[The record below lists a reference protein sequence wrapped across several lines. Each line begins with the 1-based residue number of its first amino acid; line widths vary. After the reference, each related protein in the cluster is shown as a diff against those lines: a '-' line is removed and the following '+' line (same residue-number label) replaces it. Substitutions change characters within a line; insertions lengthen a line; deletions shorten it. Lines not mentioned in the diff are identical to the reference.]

1 MVFLIQIAS
10 RYVFNAP
17 ALWTLEACLTLWLW
31 VVFWGGAFVLQ
42 EKDHVRFDVLY
53 VAVGRNLR
61 RGLRHGF
68 RHCHR
73 RRHAG
78 CTTGDMEPTSISTR
92 SSEARVM
99 GIRLDI
105 VFCIYGIFAA
115 MLVIR
120 YFWRAYL
127 VARGADP
134 DELDNR
140 EIQDGYPRTMS
151 LALFSCLMV
160 LIVLATIG
168 ASIPLSMIVSAIVY
182 LAVKGQDMGL
192 AAEQIIQG
200 LYDSFVILAIP
211 LFIVAANFMNAGTI
225 SDRLNVFCLAIVGR
239 LKGGMGHVNV
249 LNSLVFAGMSGSAVA
264 DVVGMGKMSID
275 MMVKDNPLPAG
286 LRGGDHGGQRR
297 CVGPIIP
304 PSIPMVLYSIVSD
317 ASIGYLFLGGV
328 VPGLIMCAA
337 MMMLNT
343 YMAHRM
349 DVPLEEPI
357 PLREIPA
364 VTFKAF
370 PALMMPIILLAG
382 IYGGATTPTEAAA
395 IAAAY
400 AFLVAVFFYRAL
412 SFRNIRLVMHDSVKS
427 SASVGLIIG
436 SALIFNY
443 IVATENIP
451 AQVQLLMKG
460 VEISPVVF
468 LLLLNFLFLVLGCLL
483 DASTIILVII
493 PVFIPTVNALGIDLV
508 HFGVVAV
515 VNCMIG
521 LITPPYGV
529 LLFVLNAIT
538 GVPMKVLIQHIWP
551 WIGVLVAALLLMIL
565 RTRYRARRPE
575 DVRLRAGP
583 LRLRRRKTP
592 SRPRPAARCRC
603 DGRSGR
609 RASTCA
615 TPASSAGAARRLPSA
630 SDPWRSRLPRRQS
643 TSACAGGC

>member
-1 MVFLIQIAS
+1 
-10 RYVFNAP
+10 
-17 ALWTLEACLTLWLW
+17 
-31 VVFWGGAFVLQ
+31 
-42 EKDHVRFDVLY
+42 
-53 VAVGRNLR
+53 
-61 RGLRHGF
+61 
-68 RHCHR
+68 
-73 RRHAG
+73 
-78 CTTGDMEPTSISTR
+78 
-92 SSEARVM
+92 
-99 GIRLDI
+99 
-105 VFCIYGIFAA
+105 
-115 MLVIR
+115 
-120 YFWRAYL
+120 
-127 VARGADP
+127 
-134 DELDNR
+134 
-140 EIQDGYPRTMS
+140 
-151 LALFSCLMV
+151 MV
-160 LIVLATIG
+160 LITMATIG
-168 ASIPLSMIVSAIVY
+168 ASIPLSMIISAIVY

-225 SDRLNVFCLAIVGR
+225 SDRLNVFCAAIVGR

-249 LNSLVFAGMSGSAVA
+249 LNSLIFAGMSGSAVA

-275 MMVKDNPLPAG
+275 MMIKNNRYPLGYAAAITAATAV
-286 LRGGDHGGQRR
+286 
-297 CVGPIIP
+297 VGPIIP

-343 YMAHRM
+343 YMAYRM
-349 DVPLEEPI
+349 DVPLEDPV
-357 PLREIPA
+357 PLRDIPS

-370 PALMMPIILLAG
+370 PALLMPVILLTG

-412 SFRNIRLVMHDSVKS
+412 SFGAIRSVMHDSVKS

-451 AQVQLLMKG
+451 AQVQQMMKG
-460 VEISPVVF
+460 VEISPLGF
-468 LLLLNFLFLVLGCLL
+468 LLMLNLLFLVLGCLL

-493 PVFIPTVNALGIDLV
+493 PVFIPTVKALGIDLV

-538 GVPMKVLIQHIWP
+538 GIPMKLLIEYIWP
-551 WIGVLVAALLLMIL
+551 WIGVLVASLLLMIL
-565 RTRYRARRPE
+565 VPDT
-575 DVRLRAGP
+575 VLW
-583 LRLRRRKTP
+583 
-592 SRPRPAARCRC
+592 
-603 DGRSGR
+603 
-609 RASTCA
+609 
-615 TPASSAGAARRLPSA
+615 LPKLFGYV
-630 SDPWRSRLPRRQS
+630 PTIR
-643 TSACAGGC
+643 

>member
-1 MVFLIQIAS
+1 
-10 RYVFNAP
+10 
-17 ALWTLEACLTLWLW
+17 
-31 VVFWGGAFVLQ
+31 
-42 EKDHVRFDVLY
+42 
-53 VAVGRNLR
+53 
-61 RGLRHGF
+61 
-68 RHCHR
+68 
-73 RRHAG
+73 
-78 CTTGDMEPTSISTR
+78 
-92 SSEARVM
+92 
-99 GIRLDI
+99 
-105 VFCIYGIFAA
+105 
-115 MLVIR
+115 
-120 YFWRAYL
+120 
-127 VARGADP
+127 
-134 DELDNR
+134 
-140 EIQDGYPRTMS
+140 MS
-151 LALFSCLMV
+151 LALFSCLAV
-160 LIVLATIG
+160 LILLATIG
-168 ASIPLSMIVSAIVY
+168 ASIPLSMIVAAVVY

-275 MMVKDNPLPAG
+275 MMVKNNRYPLGYAAAITAATAV
-286 LRGGDHGGQRR
+286 
-297 CVGPIIP
+297 VGPIIP

-328 VPGLIMCAA
+328 LPGLLMCAA
-337 MMMLNT
+337 MMLLNT

-364 VTFKAF
+364 VTARAF
-370 PALMMPIILLAG
+370 PALLMPIILMAG

-412 SFRNIRLVMHDSVKS
+412 SFGNIRTVMHDSVKS

-451 AQVQLLMKG
+451 AQVQQLMKG
-460 VEISPVVF
+460 VEISPLVF
-468 LLLLNFLFLVLGCLL
+468 LLLLNLLFLVLGCLL

-529 LLFVLNAIT
+529 LLFVINAIT
-538 GVPMKVLIQHIWP
+538 GVPMKLLIQYIWP
-551 WIGVLVAALLLMIL
+551 WIAVLIASLLLMIL
-565 RTRYRARRPE
+565 VPDTVLAIPKLFGYVP
-575 DVRLRAGP
+575 
-583 LRLRRRKTP
+583 
-592 SRPRPAARCRC
+592 
-603 DGRSGR
+603 GR
-609 RASTCA
+609 
-615 TPASSAGAARRLPSA
+615 
-630 SDPWRSRLPRRQS
+630 
-643 TSACAGGC
+643 

>member
-1 MVFLIQIAS
+1 M
-10 RYVFNAP
+10 
-17 ALWTLEACLTLWLW
+17 
-31 VVFWGGAFVLQ
+31 
-42 EKDHVRFDVLY
+42 
-53 VAVGRNLR
+53 
-61 RGLRHGF
+61 
-68 RHCHR
+68 
-73 RRHAG
+73 
-78 CTTGDMEPTSISTR
+78 SI
-92 SSEARVM
+92 
-99 GIRLDI
+99 
-105 VFCIYGIFAA
+105 
-115 MLVIR
+115 
-120 YFWRAYL
+120 
-127 VARGADP
+127 
-134 DELDNR
+134 
-140 EIQDGYPRTMS
+140 
-151 LALFSCLMV
+151 ALFSCLMV
-160 LIVLATIG
+160 MIVLATIG
-168 ASIPLSMIVSAIVY
+168 ASIPLSMIISAIVY

-225 SDRLNVFCLAIVGR
+225 SDRLNIFCLAIVGR

-275 MMVKDNPLPAG
+275 MMIKNNRYPLGYAAAITAATAV
-286 LRGGDHGGQRR
+286 
-297 CVGPIIP
+297 VGPIIP

-328 VPGLIMCAA
+328 VPGLLMCAA
-337 MMMLNT
+337 MMALNT

-349 DVPLEEPI
+349 NVPLEEPV
-357 PLREIPA
+357 PLREIPS

-370 PALMMPIILLAG
+370 PALLMPIILLTG

-400 AFLVAVFFYRAL
+400 AFIVAVFFYRAL
-412 SFRNIRLVMHDSVKS
+412 SFSNIRSVMHDSVKS

-451 AQVQLLMKG
+451 AQVQQLMKG
-460 VEISPVVF
+460 VEISPLAF
-468 LLLLNFLFLVLGCLL
+468 LLLLNLLFLVLGCLL

-493 PVFIPTVNALGIDLV
+493 PVFIPTVKALGIDLV

-538 GVPMKVLIQHIWP
+538 GIPMKTLIDYIWP
-551 WIGVLVAALLLMIL
+551 WVAVLVASLLAMIL
-565 RTRYRARRPE
+565 VP
-575 DVRLRAGP
+575 DIVLW
-583 LRLRRRKTP
+583 
-592 SRPRPAARCRC
+592 
-603 DGRSGR
+603 
-609 RASTCA
+609 
-615 TPASSAGAARRLPSA
+615 LPKMFGYV
-630 SDPWRSRLPRRQS
+630 PG
-643 TSACAGGC
+643 TK

>member
-1 MVFLIQIAS
+1 
-10 RYVFNAP
+10 
-17 ALWTLEACLTLWLW
+17 
-31 VVFWGGAFVLQ
+31 
-42 EKDHVRFDVLY
+42 
-53 VAVGRNLR
+53 
-61 RGLRHGF
+61 
-68 RHCHR
+68 
-73 RRHAG
+73 
-78 CTTGDMEPTSISTR
+78 
-92 SSEARVM
+92 
-99 GIRLDI
+99 
-105 VFCIYGIFAA
+105 
-115 MLVIR
+115 
-120 YFWRAYL
+120 
-127 VARGADP
+127 
-134 DELDNR
+134 
-140 EIQDGYPRTMS
+140 MS
-151 LALFSCLMV
+151 LALLSCLMV
-160 LIVLATIG
+160 LIILATIG

-225 SDRLNVFCLAIVGR
+225 SDRLNIFCLAIVGR

-275 MMVKDNPLPAG
+275 MMVKDNRYPLGYAAAITAATAV
-286 LRGGDHGGQRR
+286 
-297 CVGPIIP
+297 VGPIIP

-337 MMMLNT
+337 MMLLNT

-349 DVPLEEPI
+349 DVPLEKPI
-357 PLREIPA
+357 PLREIPS
-364 VTFKAF
+364 VTAKAF

-412 SFRNIRLVMHDSVKS
+412 NFSNIRLVMHDSVKS

-451 AQVQLLMKG
+451 AQVQQLMKG

-529 LLFVLNAIT
+529 LLFVINAIT
-538 GVPMKVLIQHIWP
+538 GVPMKLLIQYIWP
-551 WIGVLVAALLLMIL
+551 WIGVLVASLLLMIL
-565 RTRYRARRPE
+565 VPDTVLWVPKMFGYVP
-575 DVRLRAGP
+575 
-583 LRLRRRKTP
+583 
-592 SRPRPAARCRC
+592 
-603 DGRSGR
+603 GR
-609 RASTCA
+609 
-615 TPASSAGAARRLPSA
+615 
-630 SDPWRSRLPRRQS
+630 
-643 TSACAGGC
+643 